1 MRRIFVDP
9 EFISD
14 EQVTLEGEGLRH
26 AVDVLRL
33 KKGDQ
38 FQVISGQKFLLTA
51 QLSDIQKKSATA
63 RITEKTP
70 IPETPKPLVNLA
82 VSLPRFATFEWIVEK
97 SVELGVSQIQPLISE
112 HSFVKKKTDVTES
125 KLERWQKI
133 IKSATEQSIRSDL
146 LEILPL
152 KTLSE
157 WAQTHAAGANLKPA
171 EPCLFGY
178 ELATEPV
185 RKVLETAHALSPDR
199 IWALSGSEGGFSP
212 QEVQSLLTLNFK
224 PATLGSQI
232 LRAETACVAMVS
244 IIKYEF
250 DLMRRT

>member
-14 EQVTLEGEGLRH
+14 DHVTLEGEGLRH

-38 FQVISGQKFLLTA
+38 FQVISGQKFLLTVELA
-51 QLSDIQKKSATA
+51 DIQKKRAMAT
-63 RITEKTP
+63 ITEKTP
-70 IPETPKPLVNLA
+70 IPEAPKPLVNLA

-97 SVELGVSQIQPLISE
+97 SVELGVSQIQPLLSE
-112 HSFVKKKTDVTES
+112 HSFVKKKTDITDS

-146 LEILPL
+146 LQILPAL
-152 KTLSE
+152 TLTE
-157 WAQTHAAGANLKPA
+157 WSTGGTAPNRKSA

-185 RKVLETAHALSPDR
+185 RKVLETAHALNPDK
-199 IWALSGSEGGFSP
+199 IWALSGSEGGFSST
-212 QEVQSLLTLNFK
+212 EVQSLLKLGYQ
-224 PATLGSQI
+224 PASLGPQI
-232 LRAETACVAMVS
+232 LRAETACVALVS

-250 DLMRRT
+250 DLMRR